1 MENELVLFETK
12 DEQVKLNVKLSEDT
26 VWLTQQQMLILFD
39 RDQSVISRHINNVFR
54 ECEVEE
60 KSNMH
65 FLHIANSDK
74 PIKYYSLDVIISV
87 GYRVKSRRGVE
98 FRRWANS
105 VLKDYILK
113 GYAVNN
119 NRISQLNEVVRIMK
133 RTDGMLD
140 AKQVLSVVEQFTVAL
155 DLLDDYDHQRISKPK
170 CNNSTYVL
178 TYEECKEVIVNMK
191 FTADSDLF
199 GNEKDDSFA
208 GSIGSIYQTFAGE
221 DVYPSAEEKAANLL
235 YFVTKNHS
243 FTDGNK
249 RIAAT
254 MFLYF
259 LEKNGMLIIDGEKI
273 IEDYTLVAITIMIAE
288 SKPDEKETMVKLV
301 MNFLNR

>member
-1 MENELVLFETK
+1 MNPFFHTDFNISDSLK
-12 DEQVKLNVKLSEDT
+12 T
-26 VWLTQQQMLILFD
+26 V
-39 RDQSVISRHINNVFR
+39 R
-54 ECEVEE
+54 
-60 KSNMH
+60 K
-65 FLHIANSDK
+65 
-74 PIKYYSLDVIISV
+74 
-87 GYRVKSRRGVE
+87 
-98 FRRWANS
+98 S
-105 VLKDYILK
+105 VLI
-113 GYAVNN
+113 
-119 NRISQLNEVVRIMK
+119 
-133 RTDGMLD
+133 
-140 AKQVLSVVEQFTVAL
+140 
-155 DLLDDYDHQRISKPK
+155 
-170 CNNSTYVL
+170 
-178 TYEECKEVIVNMK
+178 YETII
-191 FTADSDLF
+191 
-199 GNEKDDSFA
+199 